1 MRILLFYVITIALT
15 LKLFILFLNVCVYAH
30 MHTNFL
36 RGQKRIWDSTR
47 LEIQPVV
54 NHSKGA
60 LRTKLRSSEIAGGA
74 LICFCFLSLQP
85 QEKHFTELILS
96 GSERGGT
103 NLLPNEEV

>member
-1 MRILLFYVITIALT
+1 MRILLLYIVNIALT
-15 LKLFILFLNVCVYAH
+15 LKLFILFLTVY
-30 MHTNFL
+30 MHPCIQIPSEA
-36 RGQKRIWDSTR
+36 RKEYGIPTR

-54 NHSKGA
+54 NHSKEA

-96 GSERGGT
+96 GSERGGP